1 MVKTVP
7 HRSALSL
14 VSLGIAITSCPLA
27 SWAEEEDSG
36 NPAIE
41 VAAINRE
48 IMSSPSSVD
57 RPLLLR
63 NDDGREMEARLLS
76 AHGEMVKIQRTDD
89 FKEFDV
95 PISVFDESTEER
107 IRDWIEDDPH
117 AVEFSLAFTTQRN
130 LIDSNE
136 FETSGR
142 SFKNSK
148 WAYRVMV
155 TNKTRNALKDAEL
168 EYRIIYDDNVEFS
181 RTTAMPGEGDRQQ
194 DGQTVKLPV
203 VEFNDQIEF
212 TTPVLE
218 MQTYEYVPS
227 RGDREYAKDEIKG
240 IWIRVTRHGELIG
253 EYKSNE
259 AAMGSLSWDN
269 EEEIEI
275 TVTNKFRD
283 SFGD

>member
-1 MVKTVP
+1 MKTAP
-7 HRSALSL
+7 HHSVLSL
-14 VSLGIAITSCPLA
+14 FPIGLLLSLCPHGL
-27 SWAEEEDSG
+27 WAEEEASKD
-36 NPAIE
+36 PAIE

-48 IMSSPSSVD
+48 IMKSPSSVD

-76 AHGEMVKIQRTDD
+76 AHGEMVKIQRADD

-107 IRDWIEDDPH
+107 IRDWMEEDPN
-117 AVEFSLAFTTQRN
+117 AIEFSLAFTTQRN
-130 LIDSNE
+130 LVDSNE

-148 WAYRVMV
+148 WAYRVTM
-155 TNKTRNALKDAEL
+155 TNKTRNALNGAEL

-181 RTTAMPGEGDRQQ
+181 RTSAMPGEGDRQQ
-194 DGQTVKLPV
+194 EGQTVKLPD

-218 MQTYEYVPS
+218 TQTYEYVPT
-227 RGDREYAKDEIKG
+227 RGDREYSKDEIKG

-253 EYKSNE
+253 EHKSNE
-259 AAMGSLSWDN
+259 ATMGSLSWDN

-283 SFGD
+283 SFAD